1 MILEGVYGFTLDTH
15 VQATFCHEISVPI
28 LTLPSTIAADDD
40 RINATAITTAA
51 ATAGADANANTED
64 TRLTTYMRLPVEQYV
79 CVPMPLK
86 SKLSR
91 YINTATSSL
100 SEDDDIVS
108 AAANNTTNTTTS
120 HPPTTN
126 DFELIVPPVK
136 FLWLE
141 VQPIIKARVVLEPDR
156 VLIHSH
162 EATLIGSSF
171 ISTSKLNERFD
182 FCARAELTWSDGEM
196 DATDET
202 ETEADPGSFV
212 SASSSSSSSSSK
224 EDEEDEDE
232 IGERVIIN
240 HKQKSDSS
248 MTSEGEDE
256 EREQNEYNNNS
267 NTKTTRTTNT
277 PTTSTIYAT
286 TSIAVNVDVP
296 NPFRTVVPHR
306 VLVKTGNTAVQLSLQ
321 FMIRSFLAGLVT
333 DYKRWVQDAEY
344 RRYRAELSETA
355 SSSPSNSQPHQPNT
369 EETINYDQII

>member
-1 MILEGVYGFTLDTH
+1 MILEGVHGFTLDTH

-79 CVPMPLK
+79 CVPMPLN

-156 VLIHSH
+156 VLIQSH

-196 DATDET
+196 DADTDN
-202 ETEADPGSFV
+202 TEANPGSFV
-212 SASSSSSSSSSK
+212 SASSSSSSSK

-355 SSSPSNSQPHQPNT
+355 SSSPSSSQPDQPNT
-369 EETINYDQII
+369 EETIN